1 MKPIVDARG
10 LACPQPVI
18 LTRKAV
24 ADADDVTVVVDN
36 DVAVANVSRFA
47 RSQGF
52 AATASARPDGT
63 WIELHREGAPVDP
76 ATAEPLN
83 ACPVPASTPASGP
96 VVVFATSD
104 VLGRGADE
112 LGERLM
118 GAFFHT
124 IAEAGPRPD
133 TLVFMNAGVKLVVEG
148 ARTVDDLR
156 TLAGQGVDVLACG
169 ACLSYCGLT
178 DRVAVG
184 RVSNMYEIAKLL
196 LEAGKVVKL

>member
-1 MKPIVDARG
+1 MKPTIDARG
-10 LACPQPVI
+10 LACPQPVV
-18 LTRKAV
+18 LTHKAIAS
-24 ADADDVTVVVDN
+24 ADEVTVIVDN

-52 AATASARPDGT
+52 AVEAAPRADGT
-63 WIELHREGAPVDP
+63 WLELHRVGAPVDP
-76 ATAEPLN
+76 ANAEPLIT
-83 ACPVPASTPASGP
+83 CPVSAPPAAAGP
-96 VVVFATSD
+96 VVVFVASD

-133 TLVFMNAGVKLVVEG
+133 LLVFMNAGVKLVVEG

-156 TLAGQGVDVLACG
+156 ALAGQGVEVLACG
-169 ACLSYCGLT
+169 ACLSYYGLT
-178 DRVAVG
+178 ERLAVG
-184 RVSNMYEIAKLL
+184 RVSNMYEIAKTL
-196 LEAGKVVKL
+196 LEARKVVEL